1 MTVDER
7 LDDLDRR
14 VRHQSNLT
22 DRILTVLEK
31 LIVKSEH
38 NFKTLDKRTGDEEKN
53 SGTVGE
59 GT

>member
-22 DRILTVLEK
+22 DRILAVLEK
-31 LIVKSEH
+31 LIMKSDH
-38 NFKTLDKRTGDEEKN
+38 NFKALDKRTGDEEKN